1 MRPGEISGP
10 IETQDPQHIFIMKL
24 EDKSARSMKSL
35 SQLQRQLER
44 AINLE
49 RRKAAA
55 DRLDAELAGQ
65 AKLAQTGK
73 FVDLCLERIYRM
85 NN

>member
-1 MRPGEISGP
+1 
-10 IETQDPQHIFIMKL
+10 MKL
-24 EDKSARSMKSL
+24 EDKSARTMKSL

-55 DRLDAELAGQ
+55 DQLDAELTEQ
-65 AKLAQTGK
+65 AELAQTGK

-85 NN
+85 NNL